1 MEKISKLGLVLKCL
15 LIVDVLARI
24 AIKVITLLNMINNY
38 QKRDGDQMVFKI

>member
-38 QKRDGDQMVFKI
+38 PKRDGDKMVFKI